1 MMADLWYCP
10 KYGNE
15 LIGGFGD
22 GPLAKESDASRLK
35 DSLEEKGERLYI
47 WLEKR

>member
-10 KYGNE
+10 KCGNE
-15 LIGGFGD
+15 FIGGFGD

-47 WLEKR
+47 LA